1 MYMYMYICSHHIHL
15 QAKHWLQQLAEE
27 VSERLAVDQREH
39 GRRATLM
46 SVGFLPVERRSR
58 ILTRCFPIES
68 LDPDFIVQRAWTAI
82 TKGHSKADSD
92 DSPLTW

>member
-1 MYMYMYICSHHIHL
+1 V
-15 QAKHWLQQLAEE
+15 KHWLQQLAEE

-39 GRRATLM
+39 NRRATLM
-46 SVGFLPVERRSR
+46 SVGFIPVERRSGF
-58 ILTRCFPIES
+58 LTRCFPIEN
-68 LDPDFIVQRAWTAI
+68 LHPDFIVQRAWAAI

>member
-1 MYMYMYICSHHIHL
+1 MHMYICSHHIHL
-15 QAKHWLQQLAEE
+15 QVKHWLQQLAEE

-82 TKGHSKADSD
+82 TKGHSKVDSD

>member
-1 MYMYMYICSHHIHL
+1 MYMYICSHHIHL
-15 QAKHWLQQLAEE
+15 QVKHWLQQLAEE